1 MKAKY
6 VNREPAEYVALE
18 TILKMK
24 PHPQAQYDLNRQ
36 LELLIIVAN
45 KLGLYDAA
53 DYLRNTIEK

>member
-6 VNREPAEYVALE
+6 INEPSQSVTME

-24 PHPQAQYDLNRQ
+24 PHPQAQYDLNKQ
-36 LELLIIVAN
+36 LELLIIAAN